1 MVERR
6 CLERWEG
13 VRMNSLSKG
22 GESGK
27 EVEVTERIDGTM
39 PLDGLVRR
47 LSSRARRLERVSWWE
62 GWISPQY

>member
-1 MVERR
+1 MERR

-13 VRMNSLSKG
+13 GRMNSLSEA

-27 EVEVTERIDGTM
+27 EVEVTERIDGIM
-39 PLDGLVRR
+39 PLDGVVQR

-62 GWISPQY
+62 GLISP